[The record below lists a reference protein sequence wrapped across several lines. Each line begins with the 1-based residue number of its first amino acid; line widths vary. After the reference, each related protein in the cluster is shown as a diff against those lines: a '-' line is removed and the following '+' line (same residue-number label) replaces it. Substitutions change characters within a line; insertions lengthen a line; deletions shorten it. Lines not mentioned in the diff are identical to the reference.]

1 MSKDNFLK
9 HFPGV
14 FADEVG
20 QLDGEYHIKVD
31 ATVEPVQH
39 PPRRLPVAL
48 RDLLK
53 AELDRMVSQDV
64 STPVATSTPGVSSL
78 VVVLKKDGRLRLCLD
93 PKDLNRAIQR
103 KHYPLPIIEEV
114 ATRLHGAK
122 VLSKLDVRLLAR
134 ENG

>member
-1 MSKDNFLK
+1 MPCTSSRQGVLRSTSWRPAGGISKDNFLK

-78 VVVLKKDGRLRLCLD
+78 VVVPKKDGGSHAPARG
-93 PKDLNRAIQR
+93 KGVVEAIC
-103 KHYPLPIIEEV
+103 
-114 ATRLHGAK
+114 
-122 VLSKLDVRLLAR
+122 SKRLLAR

>member
-1 MSKDNFLK
+1 MRLDK
-9 HFPGV
+9 
-14 FADEVG
+14 
-20 QLDGEYHIKVD
+20 LDGEYHIKVD

-78 VVVLKKDGRLRLCLD
+78 VVVPKKDERLRLCLD

-122 VLSKLDVRLLAR
+122 VLSKLDVRS
-134 ENG
+134 GF

>member
-20 QLDGEYHIKVD
+20 QLDDEYHIKVD
-31 ATVEPVQH
+31 ATVEPAQH

-53 AELDRMVSQDV
+53 A
-64 STPVATSTPGVSSL
+64 
-78 VVVLKKDGRLRLCLD
+78 
-93 PKDLNRAIQR
+93 
-103 KHYPLPIIEEV
+103 
-114 ATRLHGAK
+114 
-122 VLSKLDVRLLAR
+122 
-134 ENG
+134 